1 MGSACF
7 SLTSFAPLFGWHG
20 DIIVKGTIEGMS
32 SLDVDCQWLTDIG
45 ACCELRP
52 SSGTL
57 AYWSII
63 IGYLSDAYNLS
74 LVIVLHHV

>member
-1 MGSACF
+1 MR
-7 SLTSFAPLFGWHG
+7 
-20 DIIVKGTIEGMS
+20 